1 MNPTQVPFKNR
12 ESRIKMV
19 TAILAFTT
27 SLLCALGIVF
37 IELFHMMHTKQQNG
51 IVFWRAVDAVAD
63 KMVSMLNT
71 DAHDPDPQLQQPP
84 LDSPV

>member
-1 MNPTQVPFKNR
+1 
-12 ESRIKMV
+12 MV

-27 SLLCALGIVF
+27 SLLCALSLVF

-51 IVFWRAVDAVAD
+51 IVFWRAVDAMAD
-63 KMVSMLNT
+63 KMNSMLNT
-71 DAHDPDPQLQQPP
+71 EACEPDPREPQQP